1 MLRGKGSKVQS
12 LEMPRTEWTIC
23 DKSCDGGQTCATE
36 PALRGLRCG
45 LRASVPS
52 VLVPCPKAQGP
63 RGSGLNSGA
72 APGRFCR
79 SRSPGCKSCDAPGGP
94 GGPGLARSSRWASR
108 DRGVLQMQFAVR
120 AGLRDY
126 LKGSGSGG
134 CEPGCFEGQRPAQ
147 LNPVA
152 AGFRM
157 PPCDGIGGLP

>member
-63 RGSGLNSGA
+63 GAQGLRA
-72 APGRFCR
+72 QLR
-79 SRSPGCKSCDAPGGP
+79 SRSRKILQKPKPGCKSCDAPGGP
-94 GGPGLARSSRWASR
+94 GGPGSR
-108 DRGVLQMQFAVR
+108 AVR
-120 AGLRDY
+120 AGLQETEASCKCSSQFA
-126 LKGSGSGG
+126 L
-134 CEPGCFEGQRPAQ
+134 
-147 LNPVA
+147 
-152 AGFRM
+152 GF
-157 PPCDGIGGLP
+157 GTT